1 MAFPR
6 KLLVPNEEI
15 VLELNPHWWYLA
27 PQVAALAGSLI
38 LGILALVLNWPTAL
52 RAVVGLLILAS
63 LGWFIPRFLKWRT
76 TNFLV
81 TTERCIYRS
90 GLVSHH
96 GIEIPLERI
105 NTVFYK
111 QGIFERLINSGDIA
125 IESGGETGRQEFS
138 DIRHPERVQHA
149 IYSQKEL
156 NENKMYDR
164 IGAEA
169 AAQGVR
175 HAASHAQAH
184 QWTPDQ
190 IERLADLRD
199 QGLISDE
206 EYERKRQDLLDRM

>member
-156 NENKMYDR
+156 NENRMYDR

-175 HAASHAQAH
+175 HAASHAQA
-184 QWTPDQ
+184 QQSIPDQ